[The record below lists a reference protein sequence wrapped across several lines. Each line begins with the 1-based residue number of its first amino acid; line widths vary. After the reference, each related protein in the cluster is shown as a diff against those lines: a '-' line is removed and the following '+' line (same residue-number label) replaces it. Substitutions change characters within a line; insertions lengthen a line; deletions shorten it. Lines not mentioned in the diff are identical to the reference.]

1 MHGGMKI
8 YTGAPAAARH
18 YVEADRG
25 RADDYYLTEGAGVA
39 RRFSVA
45 RGRVSELAP
54 LTGDAYETWV
64 AGCDPDTGEP
74 RGQLRDDDRAV
85 RFVEVVVNGPKTWS
99 LAAALHPDI
108 ATAYD
113 AAQARA
119 AEQIIGWL
127 GEHSTTRVGP
137 RGGQVQVPVEVAEA
151 VTVAHYTSRAGDPH
165 RHLHLQIN
173 ARVFAAGK
181 WRGLHTVGVR
191 DSLAAINGIGHA
203 AVACDPQFRAALAA
217 HGYALAVDGEI
228 RQLADFVG
236 AFSART
242 AQIARNIDKYEREWT
257 AAHPGES
264 PGPAMRRSWDARAWA
279 AGRPDKVLPQPGEDL
294 TARWSAELA
303 ALGYRDRDIPTVLA
317 PAPVGGLDREQTVGR
332 VLARLGAARSAWN
345 AADVRGEVEQ
355 LLASAGIVTD
365 PAVRIELAEDL
376 TARAMDR
383 CVPLLD
389 RHSPADGV
397 PEHIRTWTSAP
408 VLSVEVEL
416 TARLASRATDR
427 EAGAP
432 DIDLTPPVDVAAGAT
447 RLDPG
452 QAAAVTALAAQ
463 RALVVIEGAA
473 GAGKTTTLA
482 ATKTLLEG
490 QGRRLVVVTPTLKAA
505 RVAAAE
511 VGAVAGS
518 AACLA
523 FEYGWR
529 WNEDGAWTR
538 LPVGHTDPVTG
549 RAYAGPADEARLRAG
564 DLLVVDEA
572 GMLDQ
577 DTARALL
584 TIADECGVRV
594 ALLGDRHQLAAVGRG
609 GVLDLAAAQV
619 DPTEHL
625 TLVGVYRFTR
635 TDATGRTTPDS
646 DYADLTLAMRS
657 GENPGK
663 VFDVL
668 LARQQ
673 VRLHADAQA
682 LREALAAD
690 AADGY
695 TAGERVAVVVA
706 TREQAAAL
714 NAAIRDRLVF
724 DGRVDDR
731 RVVVTGA
738 GERIGVG
745 DRIATRRNDRDLQVA
760 NRDTW
765 TVTGVDRD
773 GGLLVTPAGTPHV
786 TPADGVVATVTPA
799 VTLDVTPAGTGAL
812 VLPVDYVTAHVEL
825 AYATTAHG
833 AQGDTVTAAHL
844 VVGEVTGAAAAYVGM
859 TRGRTANTAHLV
871 ATDPSEAREQWLAV
885 FARDRAD
892 LGPAHAARLAAAEA
906 ARYATGRP
914 LEQALADLRQAWTAE
929 QRCLDRLAAD
939 LPRRDALRDIV
950 ALEAAHADRAAALTE
965 AYRQTGI
972 DARNATARADA
983 SGAVVTAEIGRI
995 RDTLLDSWDTG
1006 RGAARDAA
1014 HVVLD
1019 GPRRLQLRRAAV
1031 NRAGEQLTDWA
1042 NAWRPYLPA
1051 MPTEPQQIARLADR
1065 SDDRPRLW
1073 TAFDSYARHHA
1084 EHAHPEHAPLR
1095 ATAATAQETHRH
1107 AGAAVADAR
1116 RQHEDRLARF
1126 GPVAWT
1132 LDPAERLADTDRR
1145 IAAAHTDLAAVRA
1158 RITRLTAEPAL
1169 LTQPAD
1175 RLARERDTWRA
1186 HQDADPT
1193 PHRPAAP
1200 LPTAP
1205 LPAAPEP
1212 GVRLPRPEDLAA
1224 LTLRTAAGPGIGR

>member
-1 MHGGMKI
+1 MKI
-8 YTGAPAAARH
+8 YAGAPAAARQ

-39 RRFSVA
+39 RRFSTTE
-45 RGRVSELAP
+45 GRVTELAP
-54 LTGDAYETWV
+54 LTGDTYETWV
-64 AGCDPDTGEP
+64 AGCDPGTGEP
-74 RGQLRDDDRAV
+74 RGQLRGDEHAV

-113 AAQARA
+113 AAQGRA

-127 GEHSTTRVGP
+127 GQHATTRVGP

-191 DSLAAINGIGHA
+191 DFLAAINGIGHA
-203 AVACDPQFRAALAA
+203 AVACNPQFRAALAA
-217 HGYALAVDGEI
+217 HGYVLDAGGEI

-242 AQIARNIDKYEREWT
+242 AQIARNVDTYEREWT

-264 PGPAMRRSWDARAWA
+264 PGPALRRSWDVRAWA
-279 AGRPDKVLPQPGEDL
+279 EGRPDKGLPQPGEDL
-294 TARWSAELA
+294 TSRWLTELV
-303 ALGYRDRDIPTVLA
+303 ALGYRDRNVPTGLT
-317 PAPVGGLDREQTVGR
+317 PTPVGSLDREQVVQR
-332 VLARLGAARSAWN
+332 VLARLAAARSAWN

-355 LLASAGIVTD
+355 LLAAAGIVTD

-376 TARAMDR
+376 TARTLGR

-389 RHSPADGV
+389 RDGV
-397 PEHIRTWTSAP
+397 PEHIRAWTSGP
-408 VLSVEVEL
+408 VLDVEADL
-416 TARLASRATDR
+416 TARLASRATGR
-427 EAGAP
+427 PAGAP
-432 DIDLTPPVDVAAGAT
+432 DTDPTPPVEAAAGAT

-452 QAAAVTALAAQ
+452 QAAAVAALAGQ
-463 RALVVIEGAA
+463 WALVVVEGAA

-482 ATKTLLEG
+482 ATRTLLAE

-505 RVAAAE
+505 KVAAAE

-518 AACLA
+518 AARLA
-523 FEYGWR
+523 FEHGWR
-529 WNEDGAWTR
+529 WNGDGEWTR
-538 LPVGHTDPVTG
+538 LAVGHTDPVTG
-549 RAYAGPADEARLRAG
+549 RTYAGPVDGARLRAG

-584 TIADECGVRV
+584 TVADECQVHV

-609 GVLDLAAAQV
+609 GVLDLAARQV
-619 DPTEHL
+619 DPAEHL
-625 TLVGVYRFTR
+625 TLVGVHRFTR
-635 TDATGRTTPDS
+635 TDATGRTTPDTA
-646 DYADLTLAMRS
+646 YADLTLAMRA
-657 GENPGK
+657 GDNPGM
-663 VFDVL
+663 VFDAL
-668 LARQQ
+668 LARGQI
-673 VRLHADAQA
+673 RLHPDGQA
-682 LREALAAD
+682 LRGALAAG
-690 AADGY
+690 AAGGY
-695 TAGERVAVVVA
+695 AAGERVAVVVA
-706 TREQAAAL
+706 TREQAAAF
-714 NAAIRDRLVF
+714 NPAIRDRLVT
-724 DGRVDDR
+724 DGRVEDR

-745 DRIATRRNDRDLQVA
+745 DRIATRRNDRDLGVA

-765 TVTGVDRD
+765 TVTAVGRN
-773 GGLLVTPAGTPHV
+773 GALLVTPDGTPHV
-786 TPADGVVATVTPA
+786 TPA
-799 VTLDVTPAGTGAL
+799 VTPAGHGAR
-812 VLPVDYVTAHVEL
+812 VLPADYVTAHVEP

-833 AQGDTVTAAHL
+833 TQGDTVTAAHL
-844 VVGEVTGAAAAYVGM
+844 VVGEDTGAAAAYVGM

-871 ATDPSEAREQWLAV
+871 ATDPAQAREQWLAV

-906 ARYATGRP
+906 ARYAQPRP
-914 LEQALADLRQAWTAE
+914 LEQALAHLHSAWTAE
-929 QRCLDRLAAD
+929 QRCLDRLAHD
-939 LPRRDALRDIV
+939 LPRRDALSEIV
-950 ALEAAHADRAAALTE
+950 ALESAHADRAAALTD

-972 DARNATARADA
+972 DARHATARADA
-983 SGAVVTAEIGRI
+983 SGAAVTAETDRI
-995 RDTLLDSWDTG
+995 RDTLLASWDTG
-1006 RGAARDAA
+1006 RDAARDAA
-1014 HVVLD
+1014 QVVLD
-1019 GPRRLQLRRAAV
+1019 GPGRLRLRRAAV

-1042 NAWRPYLPA
+1042 DAWRPYLPA
-1051 MPTEPQQIARLADR
+1051 MPTDPQQIARLADR

-1084 EHAHPEHAPLR
+1084 EHAHPEHAQLR
-1095 ATAATAQETHRH
+1095 ATAASAQEAHRH

-1126 GPVAWT
+1126 GPLAWT
-1132 LDPAERLADTDRR
+1132 LDPAERLADTDRA
-1145 IAAAHTDLAAVRA
+1145 IAAAHAELAAVRGRIA
-1158 RITRLTAEPAL
+1158 RLSAEPAL
-1169 LTQPAD
+1169 LAQPAD
-1175 RLARERDTWRA
+1175 QLARERDHWRA
-1186 HQDADPT
+1186 RHDPEFAT
-1193 PHRPAAP
+1193 RPPASPSAP
-1200 LPTAP
+1200 SQLV
-1205 LPAAPEP
+1205 
-1212 GVRLPRPEDLAA
+1212 VRPPRPEDVRRLAPHPDVG
-1224 LTLRTAAGPGIGR
+1224 LGMPR